1 MNVSLYIA
9 KRYLFSKSSNN
20 AINIMTV
27 IAASGIV
34 IASAALFIVL
44 SGFAGLKNFS
54 LEFSSFVDPDLKL
67 TPVEGKSF
75 VFSEKDSLALADI
88 SDIKYYSKTI
98 EERVILEFD
107 GKRKL
112 ANIKGVDAN
121 YTRVTSID
129 TMVVSG
135 SWLTDSNQIVSGWG
149 ISNTLSFGVLDYGKS
164 LTIYVPK
171 PGKGQISS
179 VRGAFNSINAVNTGV
194 FHINEDL
201 DNEYVYSNL
210 STAKYL
216 MNYND
221 NQISS
226 IELKLTENANEAT
239 VRDALTAAFGNR
251 FQIKNRNELND
262 SLNKMLNTENMAVY
276 LIFTLVII
284 IALFNVI
291 GALIMMILDKKESLN
306 TLFNL
311 GVDVSQI
318 KNVFFLQGSL
328 MTVLGGILGLVIG
341 FLIVLFQYLFE
352 LVMLTPSL
360 PYPVAIKP
368 INFVIVLVT
377 ITVLGILASKLASSR
392 INKALV
398 NNF

>member
-1 MNVSLYIA
+1 
-9 KRYLFSKSSNN
+9 
-20 AINIMTV
+20 MTV

-88 SDIKYYSKTI
+88 LDIKYYSKTI

-210 STAKYL
+210 NTAKYL

-251 FQIKNRNELND
+251 FQVKNRNELND

>member
-1 MNVSLYIA
+1 
-9 KRYLFSKSSNN
+9 
-20 AINIMTV
+20 MTV

-75 VFSEKDSLALADI
+75 VFSEKDSLELADI

-210 STAKYL
+210 NTAKYL

>member
-107 GKRKL
+107 GKQKL

-121 YTRVTSID
+121 YTRVTFID

-210 STAKYL
+210 NTAKYL

>member
-75 VFSEKDSLALADI
+75 VFFEKDSLALSDI

-210 STAKYL
+210 NTAKYL

-226 IELKLTENANEAT
+226 IELKLTENASEAA

>member
-1 MNVSLYIA
+1 
-9 KRYLFSKSSNN
+9 
-20 AINIMTV
+20 MTV

>member
-75 VFSEKDSLALADI
+75 VFSEKDSLVLADI

-210 STAKYL
+210 NTAKYL

>member
-1 MNVSLYIA
+1 
-9 KRYLFSKSSNN
+9 
-20 AINIMTV
+20 MTV

-75 VFSEKDSLALADI
+75 VFFEKDSLALSDI

-210 STAKYL
+210 NTAKYL

>member
-1 MNVSLYIA
+1 
-9 KRYLFSKSSNN
+9 
-20 AINIMTV
+20 MTV

-88 SDIKYYSKTI
+88 LDIKYYSKTI

-210 STAKYL
+210 NTAKYL

-226 IELKLTENANEAT
+226 IELKLTENANEAS

>member
-1 MNVSLYIA
+1 
-9 KRYLFSKSSNN
+9 
-20 AINIMTV
+20 MTV

-107 GKRKL
+107 GKQKL

-121 YTRVTSID
+121 YTRVTFID

-210 STAKYL
+210 NTAKYL

>member
-1 MNVSLYIA
+1 
-9 KRYLFSKSSNN
+9 
-20 AINIMTV
+20 MTA

-67 TPVEGKSF
+67 TPIEGKSF
-75 VFSEKDSLALADI
+75 VFSEKDSLALTDI

-210 STAKYL
+210 NTAKYL

-226 IELKLTENANEAT
+226 IELKLTENANEAA
-239 VRDALTAAFGNR
+239 VRDALTAAFGDR

>member
-1 MNVSLYIA
+1 
-9 KRYLFSKSSNN
+9 
-20 AINIMTV
+20 MTV

-75 VFSEKDSLALADI
+75 VFFEKDSLALADI

-210 STAKYL
+210 NTAKYL

>member
-1 MNVSLYIA
+1 
-9 KRYLFSKSSNN
+9 
-20 AINIMTV
+20 MTV

-239 VRDALTAAFGNR
+239 VRDALTVAFGNR

>member
-1 MNVSLYIA
+1 
-9 KRYLFSKSSNN
+9 
-20 AINIMTV
+20 MTV

-75 VFSEKDSLALADI
+75 VFFEKDSLALSDI

>member
-1 MNVSLYIA
+1 
-9 KRYLFSKSSNN
+9 
-20 AINIMTV
+20 MTV

-221 NQISS
+221 NQINS

>member
-88 SDIKYYSKTI
+88 LDIKYYSKTI

-210 STAKYL
+210 NTAKYL

-226 IELKLTENANEAT
+226 IELKLTENANEAS

>member
-1 MNVSLYIA
+1 
-9 KRYLFSKSSNN
+9 
-20 AINIMTV
+20 MTV

-210 STAKYL
+210 NTAKYL

-226 IELKLTENANEAT
+226 IELKLTENANEAS

>member
-1 MNVSLYIA
+1 
-9 KRYLFSKSSNN
+9 
-20 AINIMTV
+20 MTV

-88 SDIKYYSKTI
+88 LDIKYYSKTI

-210 STAKYL
+210 NTAKYL

-226 IELKLTENANEAT
+226 IELKLTENASEAA

>member
-67 TPVEGKSF
+67 TPIEGKSF

-88 SDIKYYSKTI
+88 LDIKYYSKTI

-210 STAKYL
+210 NTAKYL

-226 IELKLTENANEAT
+226 IELKLAENASEAA

>member
-75 VFSEKDSLALADI
+75 VFSEKDSLALTDI

-210 STAKYL
+210 NTAKYL